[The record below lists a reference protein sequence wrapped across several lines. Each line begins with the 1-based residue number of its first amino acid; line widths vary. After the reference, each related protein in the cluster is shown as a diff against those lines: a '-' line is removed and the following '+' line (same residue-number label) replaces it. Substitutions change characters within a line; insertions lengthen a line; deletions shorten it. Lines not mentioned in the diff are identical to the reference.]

1 MESEFE
7 VMHTIRELS
16 DVAKILGT
24 NAPRARGSTRT
35 VSGIRSVIPCVPVIS
50 GGGTRRIRVLAD
62 CVSASWSASATVDS
76 ENVTVESP
84 VTTGVEVSETTT
96 LESEEVIAVE
106 VSEAD
111 PERA

>member
-1 MESEFE
+1 
-7 VMHTIRELS
+7 
-16 DVAKILGT
+16 
-24 NAPRARGSTRT
+24 
-35 VSGIRSVIPCVPVIS
+35 
-50 GGGTRRIRVLAD
+50 
-62 CVSASWSASATVDS
+62 VDS